1 MAYYREKKKHTKK
14 PNSVIFSYPR
24 FVNTW
29 ALENKNPDKAV
40 FKCFGLT
47 AVVVKVFLHS
57 ILWPE
62 RFYIKPISIIPVI
75 CMGQKYL

>member
-29 ALENKNPDKAV
+29 AFETKNPDKAV

-47 AVVVKVFLHS
+47 AVVVKCS
-57 ILWPE
+57 YIP
-62 RFYIKPISIIPVI
+62 FYGHKDFI
-75 CMGQKYL
+75 